1 MQRSKGYTGPV
12 EPFRFTGQS
21 ITVLALMAAVAI
33 IVGVAA
39 PFGSIALG
47 AAALLALGAVL
58 VKAMLRTRDWW
69 PLTAVEGTIA
79 ASCLVLMVGGLGVV
93 GYSIVRL
100 GEGWHMTIGW
110 PSALNEAPPA
120 VPRSTRNVM
129 YTDPE
134 LQQKVKD
141 GLRAAGVPYT
151 VTTREDN
158 EYIGWPPEHNETAE
172 AAIEKVV
179 GRTLP
184 NDRNVHFPDP
194 AVQKEFVEWLEKKG
208 VRYEIVKS
216 RGVDHVVWNEGAG
229 NVVREFI
236 GSRSSVDCK
245 GKLAAG
251 KSDAGRC

>member
-58 VKAMLRTRDWW
+58 LKAMLRTRDWW
-69 PLTAVEGTIA
+69 PLTVVEGTIA

-110 PSALNEAPPA
+110 PSALNEASPA
-120 VPRSTRNVM
+120 VQRSTRNVM

-141 GLRAAGVPYT
+141 GLRAAGIPYT
-151 VTTREDN
+151 VTTRKTTN
-158 EYIGWPPEHNETAE
+158 TSA
-172 AAIEKVV
+172 
-179 GRTLP
+179 GRPSTTK
-184 NDRNVHFPDP
+184 RR
-194 AVQKEFVEWLEKKG
+194 KRRSK
-208 VRYEIVKS
+208 
-216 RGVDHVVWNEGAG
+216 
-229 NVVREFI
+229 
-236 GSRSSVDCK
+236 RSS
-245 GKLAAG
+245 
-251 KSDAGRC
+251 AGRCPTTGTCISPTLRCRRNSWSGWKRKASATRS

>member
-1 MQRSKGYTGPV
+1 V

-33 IVGVAA
+33 IVAVAA
-39 PFGSIALG
+39 PFGSIALA

-58 VKAMLRTRDWW
+58 IKAMLRTREWW

-79 ASCLVLMVGGLGVV
+79 ASCLVLMIGGLGVV

-110 PSALNEAPPA
+110 PVAFDEAPRTRH
-120 VPRSTRNVM
+120 RSTRSVM

-141 GLRAAGVPYT
+141 GLQAAGVRYT
-151 VTTREDN
+151 TTTREGN

-172 AAIEKVV
+172 AVVEKIV
-179 GRTLP
+179 GPSLP
-184 NDRNVHFPDP
+184 NDRNVHFPDA
-194 AVQKEFVEWLEKKG
+194 AVQKEFVAWLEKKG
-208 VRYEIVKS
+208 IGYEIVKS

-236 GSRSSVDCK
+236 GSRSSFDCK
-245 GKLAAG
+245 GKVAAG
-251 KSDAGRC
+251 KSEPGRC